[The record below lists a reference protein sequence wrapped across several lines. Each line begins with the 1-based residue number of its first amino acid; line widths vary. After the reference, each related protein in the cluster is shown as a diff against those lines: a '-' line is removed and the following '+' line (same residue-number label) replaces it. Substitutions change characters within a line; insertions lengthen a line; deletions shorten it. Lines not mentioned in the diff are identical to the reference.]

1 MQATVASAQALAAD
15 LQAFLNHVHHHTM
28 AGWLQTVADLE
39 LSLTQLK
46 ALHVLAGR
54 EELSVKDLAEALPL
68 SLPAASRAVE
78 GLVGRGLVERR
89 ESAADR
95 RSKLIRLSPEGHVVS
110 ERAISARLEGLETFV
125 ATLTPAERDS
135 LHGVLAPILGR
146 AGG

>member
-1 MQATVASAQALAAD
+1 MQATVASPQALAAD

-68 SLPAASRAVE
+68 SLPAASRAVD

-89 ESAADR
+89 ECAADR
-95 RSKLIRLSPEGHVVS
+95 RSRLIRLSPEGHAVS
-110 ERAISARLEGLETFV
+110 ERAASARLEGLETFV

-135 LHGVLAPILGR
+135 LHAVLAPILERTSG
-146 AGG
+146 

>member
-1 MQATVASAQALAAD
+1 MQATVASPQALAAD

-68 SLPAASRAVE
+68 SLPAASRAVD

-89 ESAADR
+89 ECAEDR
-95 RSKLIRLSPEGHVVS
+95 RSRLIRLSPEGHAVS
-110 ERAISARLEGLETFV
+110 ERAVSARLEGLETFV
-125 ATLTPAERDS
+125 ATLTPAERSS
-135 LHGVLAPILGR
+135 LHAVLAPILERTSG
-146 AGG
+146 